1 MVGLRKV
8 ARLVATSLDR
18 SERSSSFYVWFFGF
32 KTLPFNAA
40 ASSCQAL
47 IAEVAAAIAAT
58 IKVLPIK
65 LTLEISQAGIRL
77 VQPYL
82 LVNRRGRVRTLLVKR
97 RLVAHTIL
105 NCALGTV
112 PCHDFVAILRSKAFA
127 DSDVQL
133 TELAVVR
140 CDSPET
146 AFLLYSSIDSLI
158 LMPQGRRALR
168 NPLDDS
174 SSSSRSVSK
183 IPIKQ
188 IPSRQLPDRPP
199 LSLRSRTLYRM
210 LVAELK
216 AKIQSET
223 ECNLAAARKRTPC
236 SESSHQSVVRPSQM
250 KIPFLRFGDSAG
262 DVSKAEECSLST
274 FAVRPYEAPPRV
286 ATCASTSRRTLTE
299 RDDDSRPLFSGRPAS
314 LPCVRK
320 RYSFHSSWRSRASEP
335 QDKSSS
341 RMVN

>member
-8 ARLVATSLDR
+8 ARLVATSLDK
-18 SERSSSFYVWFFGF
+18 SERRSSFYVWFFGF
-32 KTLPFNAA
+32 KTLPINAA
-40 ASSCQAL
+40 ASSTEAL
-47 IAEVAAAIAAT
+47 IGQVAAAIAAT

-65 LTLEISQAGIRL
+65 LTLEISQAGVQL

-97 RLVAHTIL
+97 RLVAQTIF
-105 NCALGTV
+105 NCVLGSV
-112 PCHDFVAILRSKAFA
+112 PYQDFVAILRGKAFA

-133 TELAVVR
+133 TELALVR

-146 AFLLYSSIDSLI
+146 AFLLHSSIDSLI

-168 NPLDDS
+168 NPREDNSLS
-174 SSSSRSVSK
+174 TRRISK

-216 AKIQSET
+216 TKIQSET
-223 ECNLAAARKRTPC
+223 ECNLAATRKRTPY
-236 SESSHQSVVRPSQM
+236 SGSSQQSSVRPSQM

-262 DVSKAEECSLST
+262 DVSKAEEYSLQKVT
-274 FAVRPYEAPPRV
+274 APV
-286 ATCASTSRRTLTE
+286 ATCVSTSGRTLTE
-299 RDDDSRPLFSGRPAS
+299 REEVSRPLSSSGRPAS

-320 RYSFHSSWRSRASEP
+320 RYSFHSTWRSRASEP
-335 QDKSSS
+335 QNTSSS
-341 RMVN
+341 RLFS